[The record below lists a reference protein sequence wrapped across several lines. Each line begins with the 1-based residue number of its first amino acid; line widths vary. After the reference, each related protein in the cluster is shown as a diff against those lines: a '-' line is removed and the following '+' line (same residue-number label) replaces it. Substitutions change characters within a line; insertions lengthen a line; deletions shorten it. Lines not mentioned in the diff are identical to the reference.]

1 MYNDLTKK
9 QIDVLNYIKQSL
21 DENGYSPSVRDIC
34 KDVNIKSTSSAHS
47 YLKKLHSLGYIIMD
61 NSVSRSIHLPENETQ
76 SLMAEL
82 INIPIV
88 GQVAAGQPILA
99 TENIEATFPILE
111 QYTKG
116 SVTFM
121 LKVKGESMIDA
132 GIFDGD
138 LIMVRQQN
146 TANNGDIVVAL
157 IEDEATVKTYYKES
171 DYIRLQPENS
181 TMEPI
186 IIYNNITIAGIVIG
200 LFRTY

>member
-1 MYNDLTKK
+1 MYNNLTDK
-9 QIDVLNYIKQSL
+9 QILVLKYIKQSL
-21 DENGYSPSVRDIC
+21 EDNGYAPSVRDIC

-47 YLKKLHSLGYIIMD
+47 YLKKLHTLGYIIMD
-61 NSVSRSIHLPENETQ
+61 NSVSRSIRLPEDDNKIDI
-76 SLMAEL
+76 SGLV
-82 INIPIV
+82 NIPIV
-88 GQVAAGQPILA
+88 GQVAAGKPILA
-99 TENIEATFPILE
+99 TENIEATFPVLE

-121 LKVKGESMIDA
+121 LKVKGESMIEA
-132 GIFDGD
+132 GILDGD

-157 IEDEATVKTYYKES
+157 IENEATVKTYYKES
-171 DYIRLQPENS
+171 DHIRLQPENS

-186 IIYNNITIAGIVIG
+186 ILYENIHISGIVIG